1 VDRSS
6 TAAAAAVAAAK
17 ILVAGSGAQAL
28 GIAASAVCCPG
39 EDGTM
44 RVEWDVYV
52 LIRRYPP
59 RAALGHSHV
68 RMAPTAGDPQHWS
81 DQQT

>member
-1 VDRSS
+1 MWWRWIRRTLGLTVPSYAILVGRSYAS
-6 TAAAAAVAAAK
+6 AQEAAAAAAV
-17 ILVAGSGAQAL
+17 LVAGSGAQAL

-52 LIRRYPP
+52 LIRR
-59 RAALGHSHV
+59 
-68 RMAPTAGDPQHWS
+68 
-81 DQQT
+81 